1 VVRGVGRWPR
11 QQVPVQR
18 FLAGRSLS
26 GEPELGRDRATGR
39 PSQLLAVARTC
50 DCLAST
56 APPATRGGGRPARVL
71 GVCRSHQAV
80 LGEQAQHRGEQQHRS
95 GKTELGR
102 RNQPCD
108 QQLAGSEADRGRRG

>member
-1 VVRGVGRWPR
+1 
-11 QQVPVQR
+11 VQR